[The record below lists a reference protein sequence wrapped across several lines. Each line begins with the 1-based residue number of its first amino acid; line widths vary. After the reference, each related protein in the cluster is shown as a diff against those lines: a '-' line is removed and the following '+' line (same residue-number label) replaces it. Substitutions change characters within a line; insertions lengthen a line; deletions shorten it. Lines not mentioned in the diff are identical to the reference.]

1 MSLIY
6 SRDNVLYM
14 TDESGDEVEV
24 PTRRE
29 FVEVTIEALRAK
41 YNELTKEL
49 LAKPNDAVTALNRKN
64 IYANIMQM
72 GTLLNPAREV

>member
-1 MSLIY
+1 MSLIFN
-6 SRDNVLYM
+6 RDNVLYM
-14 TDESGDEVEV
+14 EDENGDVVEV

-41 YNELTKEL
+41 YNELSKEL
-49 LAKPNDAVTALNRKN
+49 LANPGDAVTALNRKN
-64 IYANIMQM
+64 IYANLMQM